1 MDMVLKMLPSYAKE
15 VASPLSNI
23 DKITVVDTGMVVK
36 IAGPEKLRA
45 MRLI

>member
-15 VASPLSNI
+15 IASPLSNI
-23 DKITVVDTGMVVK
+23 DKITVVDTGGGGK
-36 IAGPEKLRA
+36 IAAPEKLQV